1 MPCYHMSV
9 IYARLSNTEDTEEKK
24 TIKEFVSESKANIER
39 LKKILTVQPKEQ
51 LQSEH

>member
-9 IYARLSNTEDTEEKK
+9 IYARLYNTEDTEEKK
-24 TIKEFVSESKANIER
+24 TIREFISESEAKLAK
-39 LKKILTVQPKEQ
+39 LKKILTIQPKEQ